1 MKIQVYSNSN
11 YISISFFKI
20 DLMKVYQLFEYMNI
34 DYVSILLD
42 ESNEYIFEKYIL
54 IDDFID
60 QISNVNSSI
69 VVFDGRVES
78 CSIDKELDILMNKKI
93 LVDINLGENRTFIII
108 NTNNIMITKEE
119 IKKLFK
125 QQITFTIKIR
135 QVYSM
140 SRPIFFIKIF

>member
-1 MKIQVYSNSN
+1 MKIQIYSNSN

-60 QISNVNSSI
+60 YTSNVNSSI

-125 QQITFTIKIR
+125 
-135 QVYSM
+135 
-140 SRPIFFIKIF
+140 

>member
-1 MKIQVYSNSN
+1 
-11 YISISFFKI
+11 
-20 DLMKVYQLFEYMNI
+20 MKVYQLFEYMNI

-60 QISNVNSSI
+60 YISNANSSI

-93 LVDINLGENRTFIII
+93 LVDINLGENRIFSII

-119 IKKLFK
+119 IKKIFK
-125 QQITFTIKIR
+125 
-135 QVYSM
+135 
-140 SRPIFFIKIF
+140 

>member
-1 MKIQVYSNSN
+1 MKIQVYSNNN
-11 YISISFFKI
+11 YINISFFKI

-42 ESNEYIFEKYIL
+42 EANEYIFEKYIL

-60 QISNVNSSI
+60 YISNVNSSI

-93 LVDINLGENRTFIII
+93 LVDINLGENRIFSII

-119 IKKLFK
+119 IKKIFK
-125 QQITFTIKIR
+125 
-135 QVYSM
+135 
-140 SRPIFFIKIF
+140 

>member
-60 QISNVNSSI
+60 YISNVNSSI

-125 QQITFTIKIR
+125 
-135 QVYSM
+135 
-140 SRPIFFIKIF
+140 

>member
-1 MKIQVYSNSN
+1 
-11 YISISFFKI
+11 
-20 DLMKVYQLFEYMNI
+20 MKVYQLFEYMNI

-60 QISNVNSSI
+60 YTSNVNSSI

-125 QQITFTIKIR
+125 
-135 QVYSM
+135 
-140 SRPIFFIKIF
+140 

>member
-42 ESNEYIFEKYIL
+42 EANEYIFEKYIL

-60 QISNVNSSI
+60 YISNVNSSI

-125 QQITFTIKIR
+125 
-135 QVYSM
+135 
-140 SRPIFFIKIF
+140 